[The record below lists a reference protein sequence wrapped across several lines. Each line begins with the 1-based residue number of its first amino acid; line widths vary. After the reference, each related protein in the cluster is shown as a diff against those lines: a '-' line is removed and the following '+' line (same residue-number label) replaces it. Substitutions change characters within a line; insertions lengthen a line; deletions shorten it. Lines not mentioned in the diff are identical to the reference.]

1 MTNDMLMFRVEEVQ
15 GWRRCRGIKE
25 VQGVKEVEELKEGE
39 EVEEMDGMDEVEEVE
54 GDQWCVQQCPRA
66 TPRWSHTTNSS
77 LLTFIRER

>member
-25 VQGVKEVEELKEGE
+25 GQGVKEVEELE
-39 EVEEMDGMDEVEEVE
+39 EVEEVE